1 MKVTIDTAKVA
12 KYMLAVMN
20 GALLG
25 SMIAYYFNGA
35 VQKGTAIWQKNEEL
49 DLMRERNH
57 IELHK
62 VLLKEQ
68 ELLSKEEEST
78 DVDDIDSDT
87 DSKED
92 GEDDE

>member
-1 MKVTIDTAKVA
+1 MKVTIDVDKIA
-12 KYMLAVMN
+12 KYALSLMN

-62 VLLKEQ
+62 VLLKEK
-68 ELLSKEEEST
+68 ELLAKEEADE
-78 DVDDIDSDT
+78 DVEEVVEDDP
-87 DSKED
+87 KED
-92 GEDDE
+92 DKEDE

>member
-1 MKVTIDTAKVA
+1 MKFTIDIDNLTK
-12 KYMLAVMN
+12 LGLSVMQ

-25 SMIAYYFNGA
+25 SMIGYYFNGA

-62 VLLKEQ
+62 VLLQEK
-68 ELLSKEEEST
+68 ELLLKEKAES
-78 DVDDIDSDT
+78 
-87 DSKED
+87 D
-92 GEDDE
+92 GEPKEDDEEDE